1 MAQITAILN
10 DMDGLL
16 VNSEQLYLEANKVY
30 FSQFGIDFTEAMH
43 AKGTGRRFDQWMPIL
58 FPDIPQSGEEMLAG
72 RNKIFF
78 ELAEQKLE
86 LLPGAQKYLEMVSRN
101 FKNALVTSSRQD
113 YLDIVF
119 RKTGIHTCFDLVVD
133 AQMVKNGKP
142 NPECYL
148 MAAQMLAVN
157 PDECL
162 VFEDAPSGVLAGK
175 AAGMKVVNI
184 PSPFVKGS
192 SELKKADFHLDN
204 ISEVTLEW
212 IQKKCG

>member
-1 MAQITAILN
+1 MAQIKAILN

-16 VNSEQLYLEANKVY
+16 VNSEQLYLEANKEY
-30 FSQFGIDFTEAMH
+30 FKQFGIEFTADMH
-43 AKGTGRRFDQWMPIL
+43 ARGTGRRFDQWMPTL
-58 FPDIPQSGEEMLAG
+58 FPDIPLSGEEMLAG

-86 LLPGAQKYLEMVSRN
+86 LLPGAQKYLEMISRN

-119 RKTGIHTCFDLVVD
+119 RKTGVHTCFDLIVS
-133 AQMVKNGKP
+133 AQMVKEGKP
-142 NPECYL
+142 DPECYL
-148 MAAQMLAVN
+148 MAARMLAMT

-184 PSPFVKGS
+184 PSPYVINS
-192 SELKKADFHLDN
+192 PDLHKADYRLNN
-204 ISEVTLEW
+204 ISEATLEW
-212 IQKKCG
+212 IQKT